1 MGASWATIERLALK
15 KVGAKSGKIRRINKE
30 VGFTSGAIR
39 VDGVPFDEPY
49 RLFTVTDEEAD
60 AEEARYERVTGK
72 CANCEGKGYFT
83 SFRCSKC
90 KGLGCSNIT

>member
-15 KVGAKSGKIRRINKE
+15 KVGAKSGKIRRIDKRD
-30 VGFTSGAIR
+30 GFTTGAIA
-39 VDGVPFDEPY
+39 VDGQRPDEPY

-72 CANCEGKGYFT
+72 CGKCEGRGEAA
-83 SFRCSKC
+83 SVRCSKC
-90 KGLGCSNIT
+90 KGLGASNII